1 MKEIPDKSVDCIIC
15 DLPYG
20 CLAGGDR
27 RGEETKKN
35 DPRKAET
42 TLGGCAW
49 DIKIN
54 LEQFWT
60 QAKRILKNEHCPVIH
75 FCTTKF
81 GYELIK
87 SNEKWFRYDLV
98 WDKQRGVSFLSAN
111 KMPMRS
117 HEMIYVFSKAGA
129 KYNRVDISGGTPY
142 KGHSKNYST
151 ETSHIKASSGFN
163 KNTGQT
169 DGKRCALSV
178 IQNSSSTTKGGHPTE
193 KPESLYRWILE
204 RYSSPGDTVL
214 DPTFGSGNSVFTAH
228 AMGRHAIG
236 IEMDTAFFES
246 AVKKMT
252 AVDIEITPVNEIIQ
266 PTDQSVPCND
276 NPQ

>member
-1 MKEIPDKSVDCIIC
+1 MSIRLVLGDCIEKMKDISSASVDLIIC

-20 CLAGGDR
+20 CLATQQNTNKKLNTIRNGIITGPR
-27 RGEETKKN
+27 AQTETG
-35 DPRKAET
+35 
-42 TLGGCAW
+42 LLSGCAW

-54 LEQFWT
+54 LEKFWEE
-60 QAKRILKNEHCPVIH
+60 AKRILKNEHCPVIH

-98 WDKQRGVSFLSAN
+98 WDKQRGVSFLTAN

-117 HEMIYVFSKAGA
+117 HEMVYVFSKSGA
-129 KYNRVDISGGTPY
+129 KYNRVDISGNFP
-142 KGHSKNYST
+142 KSIRKNAGRT
-151 ETSHIKASSGFN
+151 I
-163 KNTGQT
+163 TGQILENKLQDNT
-169 DGKRCALSV
+169 GKRCVLSV
-178 IQNSSSTTKGGHPTE
+178 VKLSNSFAERSKGQHPTQ
-193 KPESLYRWILE
+193 KPYELYKWLIE

-236 IEMDTAFFES
+236 IEKDTGFYNK
-246 AVKKMT
+246 AVSKL
-252 AVDIEITPVNEIIQ
+252 A
-266 PTDQSVPCND
+266 PTNSIV
-276 NPQ
+276 